1 MTEALGGGPLR
12 ALSPVGAV
20 VSMVGAGCPFI
31 RIHRPFV
38 GFRLC
43 PHPPAAYPAPMA
55 VLRVE
60 QAKKAFGKTQALA
73 DVSLELREGE
83 LLGLLGPNGAGKT
96 TLVRAISGRVRL
108 DGGTLELFG
117 RRLSGAERRDGLGVV
132 PQEIALYPLLTA
144 RENLEAF
151 GSFNGLKGT
160 ALREKVAWALD
171 WTGLAER
178 SREPVRRFS
187 GGMKRRLNIAC
198 GVLHDPRV
206 ILLDEP
212 TAGVDP
218 QSRERIYEMLD
229 RLRAGGVS
237 LLLTT
242 HQLDEAEARCERI
255 VILDHGQVIAAGT
268 FSELVRTT
276 VGPERVVTL
285 KLDRAPATAVAGLA
299 ATDEPA
305 TFRGQVGDV
314 DAGLAALL
322 GRVAAAGCAVE
333 DLEVRRP
340 SLQSVFLHLT
350 GRELRE

>member
-1 MTEALGGGPLR
+1 
-12 ALSPVGAV
+12 
-20 VSMVGAGCPFI
+20 
-31 RIHRPFV
+31 
-38 GFRLC
+38 
-43 PHPPAAYPAPMA
+43 MA
-55 VLRVE
+55 VLRVAD
-60 QAKKAFGKTQALA
+60 AKKAFGATQAL
-73 DVSLELREGE
+73 DGVSLELNEGE

-96 TLVRAISGRVRL
+96 TLVRALAGRVRL
-108 DGGTLELFG
+108 DGGTIELFG
-117 RRLSGAERRDGLGVV
+117 RRLTGSETRVGLGVV

-144 RENLEAF
+144 RENLEVF
-151 GSFNGLKGT
+151 GRFNGLGGA
-160 ALREKVAWALD
+160 ALRDKVAWALD

-178 SREPVRRFS
+178 SRESIKRFS

-229 RLRAGGVS
+229 RLRAQGVS

-255 VILDHGQVIAAGT
+255 VVVDRGRVIAAGT
-268 FSELVRTT
+268 LDELVRDT
-276 VGPERVVTL
+276 VGAERIVTV
-285 KLDRAPATAVAGLA
+285 KLDRAPAAPLAGL
-299 ATDEPA
+299 EPVDGGLL
-305 TFRGQVGDV
+305 FRGAVRDV
-314 DAGLAALL
+314 DAGVADLLARL
-322 GRVAAAGCAVE
+322 AAAGCAVE

-340 SLQSVFLHLT
+340 SLQSVFIHLT